1 MWKKI
6 IYYVA
11 MVVVGVLFM
20 MSFAMV
26 QIESTYVKLVNNA
39 INSDN
44 YTDILGLY
52 TSFGNSQ
59 AVYSKDID
67 DTKIRVF
74 ETASVRDKTENDNTY
89 SYLDF
94 EYSIF
99 IVSSTA
105 KTNNQQ
111 TEDGKEYN
119 KKGFKINEFSY
130 YANGFKDGMI
140 LSSDDSNYE
149 AWHNIYGD
157 YKNLM
162 VDTSSLNIIQYVI
175 PYDFINTYASITSY
189 DKIEILDATGASYVT
204 IEGNFNYDSPF
215 FNEIKSLKDVHNEAS
230 KNNNYDEFNE
240 YHNSWKTSYNS
251 TSSHVTAYSQGD
263 VFKAGFYV
271 KLVLMVVAY
280 IIIMLVIGDILVGKK
295 RIIDFFRNMSDK
307 SKGKTINEPIEAE
320 TRIVNDDVKE
330 DK

>member
-20 MSFAMV
+20 MSFSMV
-26 QIESTYVKLVNNA
+26 QIENTYVKLVNNA

-74 ETASVRDKTENDNTY
+74 ETASVRDRTENDNTY
-89 SYLDF
+89 GYLDF

-99 IVSSTA
+99 IASSTA
-105 KTNNQQ
+105 KANDQQ
-111 TEDGKEYN
+111 TEEGKEYN
-119 KKGFKINEFSY
+119 KKGFKIGDFVY
-130 YANGFKDGMI
+130 YANGFENGMI
-140 LSSDDSNYE
+140 LSSDDPNYE
-149 AWHNIYGD
+149 ACHNIYGD
-157 YKNLM
+157 YNNLL

-175 PYDFINTYASITSY
+175 PYDFINTYASVTSF
-189 DKIEILDATGASYVT
+189 DKIEILDATGASYAT
-204 IEGNFNYDSPF
+204 IEGTFNYDSTF
-215 FNEIKSLKDVHNEAS
+215 FTEIKSLKDVHNDAS
-230 KNNNYDEFNE
+230 KNNKTDEFDE
-240 YHNSWKTSYNS
+240 YYNTWKTTYNS

-280 IIIMLVIGDILVGKK
+280 IIIMLIIGDILVGKK
-295 RIIDFFRNMSDK
+295 RIIDFFRNISNK
-307 SKGKTINEPIEAE
+307 SKSKDVNEPIEAE
-320 TRIVNDDVKE
+320 ARIVNDDVKE